1 MVHVHSL
8 TLKPFHN
15 NKSKMIYRN
24 CITFKNNPKLKLNK
38 GKSMVVYSPKIVS
51 KMGKMHSVVQVSSS
65 LKNQNENPLCNK
77 KNIALSGIFF
87 SNLMIYTIVRDLKDV
102 IFITECGASFIPF
115 VKTWINLPISIGF
128 IFFYNFLLN
137 KFKFQKTYL
146 IVYTLLSSLY
156 SFVGL
161 YLYPMRDALRISSSN
176 VLISNWVSTLYYV
189 LSPIWGTIV
198 VSVLFWSFANQ
209 YTDVDDAKA
218 VYPIMGMIANVAL
231 IIAGLVMST
240 SGNVFS
246 HNWELNVQVL
256 TLLNVFMS
264 ILSVL
269 FYNSIVTSYSPIKT
283 LMNTKSEKKG
293 FFESLSELKQN
304 KFIKNMVVMISCYGL
319 LVGFY
324 ESIWKH
330 YLKIYLVSP
339 IKYSQFMGIVSS
351 TTGFFTIGMM
361 TLGSVWMRKSS
372 WTKIALITPVSM
384 FGMGVLFYTS
394 ILTKS
399 IPIISFTGAA
409 LTIFLK
415 GAKYSL
421 FDPCKEIAYI
431 PMNEDIKTRGKAT
444 VEILS
449 APIGKSG
456 SNCILQVL
464 ILLFGSLETSVYII
478 GGLYT
483 LTALYWI
490 SSTVEMGEIVENKD
504 ANVKHLL

>member
-1 MVHVHSL
+1 MVLVHSL
-8 TLKPFHN
+8 TLKPFCM
-15 NKSKMIYRN
+15 NKSRMYRSR
-24 CITFKNNPKLKLNK
+24 IILKNTPKLIIDTKK
-38 GKSMVVYSPKIVS
+38 CTYVYSPRIVNKIHC
-51 KMGKMHSVVQVSSS
+51 KAQMYPPMNSS
-65 LKNQNENPLCNK
+65 QLCNK

-128 IFFYNFLLN
+128 IFFYNVLLN

-146 IVYTLLSSLY
+146 IVYSMLSSLY

-161 YLYPMRDALRISSSN
+161 YVYPIRDSLRIQSSN

-218 VYPIMGMIANVAL
+218 VYPILGMIANIAL
-231 IIAGLVMST
+231 ILAGFIMST
-240 SGNVFS
+240 SGNLFS
-246 HNWELNVQVL
+246 NNWELNVQMLSAVNL
-256 TLLNVFMS
+256 VMSLLS
-264 ILSVL
+264 IYL
-269 FYNSIVTSYSPIKT
+269 YDYITTTYSP
-283 LMNTKSEKKG
+283 TKSLTITVSEQKG
-293 FFESLSELKQN
+293 FFESFHELKQN
-304 KFIKNMVVMISCYGL
+304 PFIKNMVIMISCYGL
-319 LVGFY
+319 LIGFY

-330 YLKIYLVSP
+330 YLKLFLVSP
-339 IKYSQFMGIVSS
+339 IKYSQFMGMVSS
-351 TTGFFTIGMM
+351 CTGFFTICMM
-361 TLGSVWMRKSS
+361 TLGSVWMKKSS

-384 FGMGVLFYTS
+384 FSMGLLFYMS

-464 ILLFGSLETSVYII
+464 IFFFGSLETSVYVI

-483 LTALYWI
+483 ITALYWI
-490 SSTVEMGEIVENKD
+490 SSTVQMGEIIENRD

>member
-1 MVHVHSL
+1 MVLVHSL
-8 TLKPFHN
+8 TLKPFCI
-15 NKSKMIYRN
+15 NKSMMNRSHIA
-24 CITFKNNPKLKLNK
+24 IKNTPKLKLNTK
-38 GKSMVVYSPKIVS
+38 KCTYVYSPRIVNKIHC
-51 KMGKMHSVVQVSSS
+51 KAQMHPTNNNNSH
-65 LKNQNENPLCNK
+65 LCNK

-128 IFFYNFLLN
+128 IFFYNILLN

-146 IVYTLLSSLY
+146 IVYTMLSSLY

-161 YLYPMRDALRISSSN
+161 YLYPIRDSLRIQSSN

-218 VYPIMGMIANVAL
+218 VYPILGMIANIAL
-231 IIAGLVMST
+231 ILAGFIMSI
-240 SGNVFS
+240 SGNLFS
-246 HNWELNVQVL
+246 NNWELNVQ
-256 TLLNVFMS
+256 
-264 ILSVL
+264 ILSVVNVVMSL
-269 FYNSIVTSYSPIKT
+269 LSIYLYDYITRLHSPIKSFSISVS
-283 LMNTKSEKKG
+283 NKKG
-293 FFESLSELKQN
+293 FFESFHELKQN
-304 KFIKNMVVMISCYGL
+304 PFIKNMVIMISCYGL

-339 IKYSQFMGIVSS
+339 IKYSQFMGMVSS
-351 TTGFFTIGMM
+351 CTGFFTIGMM
-361 TLGSVWMRKSS
+361 TLGSVWMKKSS

-399 IPIISFTGAA
+399 IPIISFTGAT

-431 PMNEDIKTRGKAT
+431 PMDEDIKTRGKAT

-464 ILLFGSLETSVYII
+464 ILLFGSLEASVYII

-504 ANVKHLL
+504 ANIKHLL

>member
-51 KMGKMHSVVQVSSS
+51 KMHSVVQVSSS

-137 KFKFQKTYL
+137 KFNFQKTYV

-256 TLLNVFMS
+256 TLINVFMS

-269 FYNSIVTSYSPIKT
+269 FYNSIITSYSPIKT
-283 LMNTKSEKKG
+283 LTNTKSEKKG

-339 IKYSQFMGIVSS
+339 IKYSQFMGMVSS

-490 SSTVEMGEIVENKD
+490 SSTLEMGEIVENKD